1 MSKNIYDHILK
12 IIFVRSKFRR
22 TKYAQ
27 IISMNR
33 SDFTLPQDG
42 EKKPD
47 DVNCKMM
54 NQFAEYSSVR
64 SGVKEK

>member
-1 MSKNIYDHILK
+1 
-12 IIFVRSKFRR
+12 
-22 TKYAQ
+22 
-27 IISMNR
+27 MNR
-33 SDFTLPQDG
+33 SDFTFPQDG